1 MYSLAYKKEKS
12 PNDVHRKIK
21 KLPNTWVE
29 LFTKIHWMNSKMNDK
44 YIEYKFIIKSKSLK
58 TVFTDT
64 HEKKKKKNKDHIIKH
79 SS

>member
-1 MYSLAYKKEKS
+1 
-12 PNDVHRKIK
+12 
-21 KLPNTWVE
+21 
-29 LFTKIHWMNSKMNDK
+29 MNSKMNDK